1 MSKKTTPATESVV
14 TGPEKATPEVDKTA
28 ETPTENSASTRI
40 TPQMEFVAPSDL
52 YLQLV
57 EPRELKKGRK
67 ALCYLYVPIGW
78 YEGYLNPEV
87 TKEKYDSSI
96 KSYGALAL
104 IEKDPLRN
112 KDNLNVFRMKKGDV
126 LSAVNGNE
134 TDTERKM
141 DLKMEIEMETQ
152 REVEVRMERE
162 ITGNRDVEVEV
173 KVKEKKKKGISLKNS
188 EGATISSMKLKDTYL
203 SDKDLRTVFS
213 VKESKTEPVR
223 VSLIPMSEVVKLK
236 LKLKGFIRV
245 FDGERF
251 SGLNGDIV
259 APEEGVFAIV
269 LTDKLPS
276 NYFKGKPNYTFT
288 LNPGGRIEAETGS
301 SCDIIRVV
309 PSKNV
314 LEEEVFA
321 S

>member
-1 MSKKTTPATESVV
+1 MTKKTAPAAESGV
-14 TGPEKATPEVDKTA
+14 TGTKKTTPEVDKTA
-28 ETPTENSASTRI
+28 ETPPENSASTRI
-40 TPQMEFVAPSDL
+40 IPQMEFVAPSDL

-67 ALCYLYVPIGW
+67 ALCYLYVPMGW

-87 TKEKYDSSI
+87 KKEEDNYSV

-104 IEKDPLRN
+104 VEKDPLRN
-112 KDNLNVFRMKKGDV
+112 KDNLNVFKMKKGDV
-126 LSAVNGNE
+126 LSAVDVKA
-134 TDTERKM
+134 TDKERTSYIEMSIETERGM
-141 DLKMEIEMETQ
+141 
-152 REVEVRMERE
+152 
-162 ITGNRDVEVEV
+162 TGNRDVNVDA
-173 KVKEKKKKGISLKNS
+173 KKKKGIFLKNS

-203 SDKDLRTVFS
+203 SDKDLRPVFS
-213 VKESKTEPVR
+213 VKESKTDPVR
-223 VSLIPMSEVVKLK
+223 VSLIPMSDVVKMK
-236 LKLKGFIRV
+236 LKIKGFIRV
-245 FDGERF
+245 FDCERF
-251 SGLNGDIV
+251 SGLNTDIV
-259 APEEGVFAIV
+259 APKEGVLAIV

-301 SCDIIRVV
+301 CCDIIRVV

-314 LEEEVFA
+314 LEEEIFA